1 MSSQGSGSRGSDQH
15 ADTPPP
21 RHAPG
26 PKLQVQ
32 RSLSRDTITI
42 HFSALGK
49 EEDDEDE
56 ELYGVPVGANSGLE
70 GAEALQGQATAGA
83 DEQSV
88 TAGLEAKEELLFES
102 TGEESFSGAAVL
114 PVSSTTLPVQPSDP
128 HPHTPSAAMT
138 IIPTSTHSHLSSSP
152 PTSSSWPSDRPT
164 ANPPSTSSSSSSPCK
179 SAALPSSKPFL
190 SLVRSL
196 SNEVESRES
205 TPAPTAAQP
214 HARHRHL
221 MKSFVKSLSTDTSK
235 AEHQEGPLHHYLHQQ
250 QQQTQPSHRPP
261 PRNMQLFKQFSQP
274 RLSSTPVIVT
284 KVGGDSKTAPSSPI
298 MSPDGRSFFKVQ
310 EVEAKIEDTKR
321 RLSEVMSDPLQ
332 LFSKIIGD
340 ESSVGAGG
348 SVTHRAKFLSS
359 SASELSGGTAMN
371 GHAEGN
377 SSYSIKEEE
386 GTEGDEEEETPTGKG
401 PDSVFF
407 SFPSLTPAPA
417 LSQASSSTLHK
428 SSSLTLGRCS
438 MSALVAR
445 QEDEDFCEL
454 YSEDFELC
462 TDTETPDGDRPGS
475 RQPHTGSAG
484 LCSELDMEE
493 EEKAEEEEVDTV
505 PVNGLVFL
513 TQFMYW
519 YLVLPVPPCVCAVV
533 HGIAAGFMLALL
545 VLWLSCPRRSSSGMR
560 RGRGRIGNWNVAQLD
575 IKEPG
580 IFKGW
585 MNEIHSYDPEMYHA
599 TLTHSVYVRLEGSV
613 LRLSKP
619 NRNISR
625 RAAHNEPK
633 PDVTYISQKIY
644 DLTDSKIYLMPQSL
658 ARKRVWNKKYPICIE
673 LAKQEDFMSKAQGE
687 KPEGGEDKLT
697 GPGEKL
703 DRTDK
708 CEKAEGSASAEESK
722 ISASGGGDLTI
733 YLFGRTGREK
743 EEWFRRF
750 LIASRTKSDGRS
762 GSLPG
767 ICKSAFLLSH
777 SRSSSTQSGGGQEA
791 DSRSSSRGSLEE
803 LSQSRAREISSA
815 LSGGSAG
822 AMKQKM
828 LLEYNVYM
836 AKYVNPQA
844 PQRSPAATDSPGN
857 SPESSPET
865 TKKLRRSSEET
876 VEPEAWVNA
885 FLGRIFWDFLGEKYW
900 ADVVSK
906 KIQMKLSKIRLPY
919 VMNELTLTELD
930 MGLSI
935 PKVLRASKPSVDHQ
949 GLWFDM
955 EVSYTGSFLMTLETK
970 MNLARLGKEGE
981 GLGEHGK
988 EWPRP
993 RTYCL
998 ADSDEESSSA
1008 GSSDE
1013 EDPQEL
1019 LSDRPILPGGE
1030 GFVGGH
1036 RPSKIMR
1043 FVDKIAKSKYFQKAT
1058 ETEFIKKKMEEV
1070 SNTPLLLTVEVQ
1082 ECRGTLAVN
1091 IPPPPTDRIWYG
1103 FRSPPHLEL
1112 KARPKLGEREVTLV
1126 HVTDWIE
1133 KKLDQEFQKIF
1144 VMPNMDDLWLPIMHS
1159 AMDTR
1164 SNANLVT
1171 VTNDALKDPE
1181 PDESEVSDM

>member
-1 MSSQGSGSRGSDQH
+1 MMSSQGGSSKGSGQH
-15 ADTPPP
+15 GDTPPP

-49 EEDDEDE
+49 EEDDEEE
-56 ELYGVPVGANSGLE
+56 ELYGVPTAAKSIPDGAEGFQGLPSGANE
-70 GAEALQGQATAGA
+70 QCVAT
-83 DEQSV
+83 
-88 TAGLEAKEELLFES
+88 GLEAKEELLFES
-102 TGEESFSGAAVL
+102 AGMETSSGAAVL
-114 PVSSTTLPVQPSDP
+114 PVSSTTLPVQLSDP
-128 HPHTPSAAMT
+128 LPHTPSPAMT
-138 IIPTSTHSHLSSSP
+138 IIPTSTQSHLSTTP
-152 PTSSSWPSDRPT
+152 PTSSSWPSDRPS
-164 ANPPSTSSSSSSPCK
+164 ANAPATSSSYSSPCK
-179 SAALPSSKPFL
+179 SPALSSSKPFL

-196 SNEVESRES
+196 SNDVESRETPPAVS
-205 TPAPTAAQP
+205 TVTPP

-235 AEHQEGPLHHYLHQQ
+235 AEHLEGPPHHNP

-274 RLSSTPVIVT
+274 RLSSSPVIVT
-284 KVGGDSKTAPSSPI
+284 QAGGDSKTAPSSPI

-310 EVEAKIEDTKR
+310 EVEAKIEDTRR

-332 LFSKIIGD
+332 LFSKIMGD
-340 ESSVGAGG
+340 ESGTGAAAG
-348 SVTHRAKFLSS
+348 SVAHRAKSLSS
-359 SASELSGGTAMN
+359 SASELSGMGAVN

-377 SSYSIKEEE
+377 NNYSIKEEE
-386 GTEGDEEEETPTGKG
+386 GAEGEDDEETPTGKG
-401 PDSVFF
+401 PNSVFF
-407 SFPSLTPAPA
+407 SFPSLAPAPS
-417 LSQASSSTLHK
+417 LTQASSSAFHK
-428 SSSLTLGRCS
+428 SPSLTLGRCS

-462 TDTETPDGDRPGS
+462 TDTETPDGDRSGS
-475 RQPHTGSAG
+475 RWPHTSSTG
-484 LCSELDMEE
+484 LCSELDAEE
-493 EEKAEEEEVDTV
+493 EEKAEVETV
-505 PVNGLVFL
+505 PVTCLVFL
-513 TQFMYW
+513 TQLMYW
-519 YLVLPVPPCVCAVV
+519 YLVLPVPPWVCAVV

-545 VLWLSCPRRSSSGMR
+545 VLWLSSPRHSSGT
-560 RGRGRIGNWNVAQLD
+560 RIGRQRIEHWNVAQLD

-625 RAAHNEPK
+625 RATHNEPK

-644 DLTDSKIYLMPQSL
+644 DLSDSKIYLMPQSL

-673 LAKQEDFMSKAQGE
+673 LAKQEDFMSKAQSE
-687 KPEGGEDKLT
+687 RPEAGEDKLA
-697 GPGEKL
+697 GQGEKL
-703 DRTDK
+703 ERTDK
-708 CEKAEGSASAEESK
+708 GEKAEGPASVEEPK
-722 ISASGGGDLTI
+722 RPTSGGGDLTI

-750 LIASRTKSDGRS
+750 LLASRIKSEGRVGCLS
-762 GSLPG
+762 G
-767 ICKSAFLLSH
+767 ICKSAFLSSH
-777 SRSSSTQSGGGQEA
+777 SRSGSIQSGGGLEA

-803 LSQSRAREISSA
+803 LLQPQSRHRESSTA
-815 LSGGSAG
+815 PYSGSTGG
-822 AMKQKM
+822 MKQKM
-828 LLEYNVYM
+828 LLDYNVYM

-844 PQRSPAATDSPGN
+844 PPRSPTLTDSPEQSPEN
-857 SPESSPET
+857 SPKT
-865 TKKLRRSSEET
+865 TKKLHRSSEDS

-900 ADVVSK
+900 ANVVSK

-930 MGLSI
+930 MGFSI
-935 PKVLRASKPSVDHQ
+935 PKILRASKPSVDHK
-949 GLWFDM
+949 GLWFDL
-955 EVSYTGSFLMTLETK
+955 EISYTGSFLMTLETK

-1013 EDPQEL
+1013 EDPPEL
-1019 LSDRPILPGGE
+1019 LSDRTVLPGAE
-1030 GFVGGH
+1030 GYVGGH

-1112 KARPKLGEREVTLV
+1112 KARPKLGEREVTLG
-1126 HVTDWIE
+1126 HVTEWIE

-1144 VMPNMDDLWLPIMHS
+1144 VMPNMDDLWLPVMHS

-1164 SNANLVT
+1164 SNTNLIT
-1171 VTNDALKDPE
+1171 VTNDDALKDPE
-1181 PDESEVSDM
+1181 PEESEVSDA

>member
-1 MSSQGSGSRGSDQH
+1 MSSQGSSSRGSGQH

-21 RHAPG
+21 RHTPG

-49 EEDDEDE
+49 EEDDEEE
-56 ELYGVPVGANSGLE
+56 ELYGVPEGPAGVKSGLD
-70 GAEALQGQATAGA
+70 GAGGVDVSGA
-83 DEQSV
+83 DNQSV
-88 TAGLEAKEELLFES
+88 ATGLEANEELLFDS
-102 TGEESFSGAAVL
+102 TGMETSSGAAVL
-114 PVSSTTLPVQPSDP
+114 PISSTTLSVHPSDP
-128 HPHTPSAAMT
+128 HPHTPSPAMT
-138 IIPTSTHSHLSSSP
+138 IISTSHLSSTP
-152 PTSSSWPSDRPT
+152 PASSSWPSDRPSCPS
-164 ANPPSTSSSSSSPCK
+164 PPSTSSSSSSPCK
-179 SAALPSSKPFL
+179 SAALSSSKPFL

-196 SNEVESRES
+196 SNDVDSRET
-205 TPAPTAAQP
+205 TPLPTTVTPP

-221 MKSFVKSLSTDTSK
+221 MKSFVKSLSTDTTK
-235 AEHQEGPLHHYLHQQ
+235 AEHPEGPLQHHLHHPPSQQ
-250 QQQTQPSHRPP
+250 QQVQSSQRH

-274 RLSSTPVIVT
+274 RLSSSPVIVSQR
-284 KVGGDSKTAPSSPI
+284 GGDSKTAPSSPI

-321 RLSEVMSDPLQ
+321 RLSEVMSDPLH
-332 LFSKIIGD
+332 LFSKIMGD
-340 ESSVGAGG
+340 ESGAGAAG
-348 SVTHRAKFLSS
+348 SATHRAKLLSS
-359 SASELSGGTAMN
+359 SASELSGVTAVN
-371 GHAEGN
+371 GHTEGTN
-377 SSYSIKEEE
+377 NYSIKEEE
-386 GTEGDEEEETPTGKG
+386 GAEGDEEEETPTGRG

-407 SFPSLTPAPA
+407 SFPSLT
-417 LSQASSSTLHK
+417 QASSSTLYK
-428 SSSLTLGRCS
+428 SPSLTLGRCS

-454 YSEDFELC
+454 FSDDFDLC
-462 TDTETPDGDRPGS
+462 TDTETPDGDRPKS
-475 RQPHTGSAG
+475 RQPHNGSTG
-484 LCSELDMEE
+484 LCSELDTEE
-493 EEKAEEEEVDTV
+493 DETAEEELDTV
-505 PVNGLVFL
+505 PVTGLVFL
-513 TQFMYW
+513 TQLVYW
-519 YLVLPVPPCVCAVV
+519 YLVLPVPPYVCAVV
-533 HGIAAGFMLALL
+533 HGIVAGFMLAIL
-545 VLWLSCPRRSSSGMR
+545 VLWMSSPRRSALGT
-560 RGRGRIGNWNVAQLD
+560 GRGRRRLEPWNVAQLD

-633 PDVTYISQKIY
+633 PDVTYVSQKIY
-644 DLTDSKIYLMPQSL
+644 DLTDSKIYLVPHSL

-687 KPEGGEDKLT
+687 RPEAGEDKLVVLAS
-697 GPGEKL
+697 EKL
-703 DRTDK
+703 ERMDK
-708 CEKAEGSASAEESK
+708 VEQVEGSGSVEEPK
-722 ISASGGGDLTI
+722 KGPSGGGDLTI

-750 LIASRTKSDGRS
+750 LFASRMKSEGRG

-767 ICKSAFLLSH
+767 ISKSAFLPSH
-777 SRSSSTQSGGGQEA
+777 SRSSSTQSGGCLEA
-791 DSRSSSRGSLEE
+791 DSRSSSRGSLDE
-803 LSQSRAREISSA
+803 LSQPQSRHRETSSA
-815 LSGGSAG
+815 LSCGSTGGT
-822 AMKQKM
+822 KQKM
-828 LLEYNVYM
+828 LLDYNIYM
-836 AKYVNPQA
+836 AKYVNSQA
-844 PQRSPAATDSPGN
+844 PQRSPTATDSPGH
-857 SPESSPET
+857 SPESSPKA
-865 TKKLRRSSEET
+865 TKKIRRNSEET

-900 ADVVSK
+900 ANVVSK

-930 MGLSI
+930 MGFSI
-935 PKVLRASKPSVDHQ
+935 PKILRASKPSVDHQ
-949 GLWFDM
+949 GLWFDL
-955 EVSYTGSFLMTLETK
+955 EISYTGSFLMTLQTK
-970 MNLARLGKEGE
+970 MNLIRLGKEGE

-988 EWPRP
+988 EWSRP

-1013 EDPQEL
+1013 EDPPEL
-1019 LSDRPILPGGE
+1019 LSDKAILPGGE
-1030 GFVGGH
+1030 GYVGGH

-1070 SNTPLLLTVEVQ
+1070 SNTPLLLSVEVQ

-1144 VMPNMDDLWLPIMHS
+1144 VMPNMDDIWLPIMHS

-1171 VTNDALKDPE
+1171 VTNDALKDPDSE
-1181 PDESEVSDM
+1181 ESEVSDM

>member
-1 MSSQGSGSRGSDQH
+1 PTSLRH

-49 EEDDEDE
+49 EEDDEEE
-56 ELYGVPVGANSGLE
+56 ELYGSV
-70 GAEALQGQATAGA
+70 AT
-83 DEQSV
+83 
-88 TAGLEAKEELLFES
+88 GLEAREELLFEAVGVEVS
-102 TGEESFSGAAVL
+102 SGAAVL
-114 PVSSTTLPVQPSDP
+114 PVSSTTLSAQPSDP
-128 HPHTPSAAMT
+128 HPHTPSPAMT
-138 IIPTSTHSHLSSSP
+138 IVSTSTPSHLSSTP
-152 PTSSSWPSDRPT
+152 PASSSWPSDRPSAT
-164 ANPPSTSSSSSSPCK
+164 PPSTSSSSSSPCK
-179 SAALPSSKPFL
+179 SAALSSSKPFL

-196 SNEVESRES
+196 SNEVESREAAPALS
-205 TPAPTAAQP
+205 TVAPA

-235 AEHQEGPLHHYLHQQ
+235 QQ
-250 QQQTQPSHRPP
+250 QQVQPSHRPP

-274 RLSSTPVIVT
+274 RLSSSPVIVT
-284 KVGGDSKTAPSSPI
+284 QAGGDSKTAPSSPI

-332 LFSKIIGD
+332 LFSKIMGE
-340 ESSVGAGG
+340 ESGVGAAV
-348 SVTHRAKFLSS
+348 SVTHRTKSLSS
-359 SASELSGGTAMN
+359 SASELSAVTAVN
-371 GHAEGN
+371 GHAEGSN
-377 SSYSIKEEE
+377 KYSIKEEGAE
-386 GTEGDEEEETPTGKG
+386 GEEEEEETPTGKG

-407 SFPSLTPAPA
+407 SFPSLAPAPA
-417 LSQASSSTLHK
+417 LTQASSALLHK
-428 SSSLTLGRCS
+428 SPSLTLGRCS

-454 YSEDFELC
+454 YSEDFEIC
-462 TDTETPDGDRPGS
+462 TDTETPDGDRSGS
-475 RQPHTGSAG
+475 RQPHTGSTG
-484 LCSELDMEE
+484 LCSELDTEE
-493 EEKAEEEEVDTV
+493 EEKAEVEVQTV
-505 PVNGLVFL
+505 PVTGLICL
-513 TQFMYW
+513 TQLVYW
-519 YLVLPVPPCVCAVV
+519 YLVLPVPPAVCAVV
-533 HGIAAGFMLALL
+533 HGVVAGFMLALL
-545 VLWLSCPRRSSSGMR
+545 VLWLSSPRRSSSGTR
-560 RGRGRIGNWNVAQLD
+560 AEPWNVAQLD

-673 LAKQEDFMSKAQGE
+673 LAKQEDFMSKAQGDRPE
-687 KPEGGEDKLT
+687 KG
-697 GPGEKL
+697 
-703 DRTDK
+703 
-708 CEKAEGSASAEESK
+708 EKAEGCALVEEPK
-722 ISASGGGDLTI
+722 RPASGGGDLTI

-750 LIASRTKSDGRS
+750 LLASRMKSEGRS
-762 GSLPG
+762 GSLAG
-767 ICKSAFLLSH
+767 ISFLPSH
-777 SRSSSTQSGGGQEA
+777 SRSSSLQSGGGLEA

-803 LSQSRAREISSA
+803 LPQSQPRPRDASA
-815 LSGGSAG
+815 APSCCSAAG
-822 AMKQKM
+822 TKQKM
-828 LLEYNVYM
+828 LLDYNVYM

-844 PQRSPAATDSPGN
+844 PPRSPTATDSPGH
-857 SPESSPET
+857 SPDSSPKA

-876 VEPEAWVNA
+876 AEPEAWVNA
-885 FLGRIFWDFLGEKYW
+885 FLGRMFWDFLGEKYW
-900 ADVVSK
+900 ANVVSK

-930 MGLSI
+930 MGFSI
-935 PKVLRASKPSVDHQ
+935 PKILHASKPSVDHQ
-949 GLWFDM
+949 GLWFDL

-988 EWPRP
+988 EWLRP

-1013 EDPQEL
+1013 EDPPEL
-1019 LSDRPILPGGE
+1019 LSDKPVPPGAE
-1030 GFVGGH
+1030 GYVGGH

-1112 KARPKLGEREVTLV
+1112 KARPKLGEREVTLG
-1126 HVTDWIE
+1126 HVTEWIE

-1144 VMPNMDDLWLPIMHS
+1144 VMPNMDDVWLPIMHS

-1164 SNANLVT
+1164 SNANLIT

-1181 PDESEVSDM
+1181 PEPDPEVSDM

>member
-1 MSSQGSGSRGSDQH
+1 MSSQGSSSSSSSSKGSGQH

-21 RHAPG
+21 RHTPG

-49 EEDDEDE
+49 EEDDEEE
-56 ELYGVPVGANSGLE
+56 ELYGVPSALDGTEGL
-70 GAEALQGQATAGA
+70 QAQAPGPDDQCVAT
-83 DEQSV
+83 
-88 TAGLEAKEELLFES
+88 GLEAKEELLFES
-102 TGEESFSGAAVL
+102 VGVEASPGAAVL
-114 PVSSTTLPVQPSDP
+114 PVSSTALSEPSDP
-128 HPHTPSAAMT
+128 HSHTPSPAMT
-138 IIPTSTHSHLSSSP
+138 IIPTSSYSHLSSTP
-152 PTSSSWPSDRPT
+152 PASSSWPSDRP
-164 ANPPSTSSSSSSPCK
+164 AASPASTSSSSSSPCK
-179 SAALPSSKPFL
+179 SATLSSSKPFL

-196 SNEVESRES
+196 SNDVESRE
-205 TPAPTAAQP
+205 PAPPLSTVAPP

-235 AEHQEGPLHHYLHQQ
+235 TEMQEGPPHQYHHQQ
-250 QQQTQPSHRPP
+250 QQVQSTHRPP

-274 RLSSTPVIVT
+274 RLTSAPVIIT
-284 KVGGDSKTAPSSPI
+284 QAGGDSKTAPSSPI

-332 LFSKIIGD
+332 LFSKIMGD
-340 ESSVGAGG
+340 ESGVGAAG
-348 SVTHRAKFLSS
+348 SASHRAKSLSS
-359 SASELSGGTAMN
+359 SALELSSVAAVN
-371 GHAEGN
+371 GHAESN
-377 SSYSIKEEE
+377 NNYSIKEEDGPE
-386 GTEGDEEEETPTGKG
+386 AEEEEETPTGKG

-407 SFPSLTPAPA
+407 SFPSLAPA
-417 LSQASSSTLHK
+417 QGLSQASSSALHK
-428 SSSLTLGRCS
+428 SPSLTLGRCS

-462 TDTETPDGDRPGS
+462 TDTETPDGDRSGS
-475 RQPHTGSAG
+475 RLPRTGSTG
-484 LCSELDMEE
+484 LCSELDTEDERVEE
-493 EEKAEEEEVDTV
+493 EPV
-505 PVNGLVFL
+505 PVTGLIFL
-513 TQFMYW
+513 AQLV
-519 YLVLPVPPCVCAVV
+519 YLYLLLPVPPSACAVV
-533 HGIAAGFMLALL
+533 HGIIAGFMLALL
-545 VLWLSCPRRSSSGMR
+545 VLWLSSPRRSSVGSRIWR
-560 RGRGRIGNWNVAQLD
+560 RRIEHWNVAQLD

-580 IFKGW
+580 IYKGW

-625 RAAHNEPK
+625 RATHNEPK

-687 KPEGGEDKLT
+687 KPEAGE
-697 GPGEKL
+697 EKL
-703 DRTDK
+703 VGMVEKLERTDK
-708 CEKAEGSASAEESK
+708 GEKTEASVSVEEPK
-722 ISASGGGDLTI
+722 RPPSGGGDLTI
-733 YLFGRTGREK
+733 YLFGRTGRDK

-750 LIASRTKSDGRS
+750 LLASRIKSEGRGGNLS
-762 GSLPG
+762 G
-767 ICKSAFLLSH
+767 ICKSAFSTSH
-777 SRSSSTQSGGGQEA
+777 SRSGSVQSSGGLEA

-803 LSQSRAREISSA
+803 LSQSQSRHRETAAAPSCGPA
-815 LSGGSAG
+815 GG
-822 AMKQKM
+822 MKQKM
-828 LLEYNVYM
+828 LLDYNIYM

-844 PQRSPAATDSPGN
+844 PPRSPAATDSPGH
-857 SPESSPET
+857 SPESSPKT
-865 TKKLRRSSEET
+865 TKKLRRSSEDSA
-876 VEPEAWVNA
+876 EPEAWVNA

-930 MGLSI
+930 MGFSI
-935 PKVLRASKPSVDHQ
+935 PKIHHASKPSVDHQ
-949 GLWFDM
+949 GLWFDL

-988 EWPRP
+988 EWPR
-993 RTYCL
+993 TYCL

-1013 EDPQEL
+1013 EDPPEL
-1019 LSDRPILPGGE
+1019 LSDKPALPGGE
-1030 GFVGGH
+1030 GYVGGH

-1112 KARPKLGEREVTLV
+1112 KARPKLGEREVTLA
-1126 HVTDWIE
+1126 HVTEWIE

-1144 VMPNMDDLWLPIMHS
+1144 VMPNMDDVWLPIMHS

-1164 SNANLVT
+1164 SNANLIT
-1171 VTNDALKDPE
+1171 VTDDALRDPE
-1181 PDESEVSDM
+1181 PEEPDASDM

>member
-1 MSSQGSGSRGSDQH
+1 MSSQGSSSRGSGQH

-49 EEDDEDE
+49 EEDDEEE
-56 ELYGVPVGANSGLE
+56 ELYGVPFGPA
-70 GAEALQGQATAGA
+70 GAESEHDG
-83 DEQSV
+83 SV
-88 TAGLEAKEELLFES
+88 AAGLEAKEELLFES
-102 TGEESFSGAAVL
+102 AGGETSSGAAVL
-114 PVSSTTLPVQPSDP
+114 PVSSTTLSVQPSDP
-128 HPHTPSAAMT
+128 HIPSPAMS
-138 IIPTSTHSHLSSSP
+138 IIPSSTQPQLSSTP
-152 PTSSSWPSDRPT
+152 PASSSWPSERPS
-164 ANPPSTSSSSSSPCK
+164 ANPPSASPCK
-179 SAALPSSKPFL
+179 STALSSSKPFL

-196 SNEVESRES
+196 SNDVESREA
-205 TPAPTAAQP
+205 TPAPTTVAP
-214 HARHRHL
+214 SHARHRHL

-235 AEHQEGPLHHYLHQQ
+235 
-250 QQQTQPSHRPP
+250 RPP

-274 RLSSTPVIVT
+274 RLCSSPVTVT
-284 KVGGDSKTAPSSPI
+284 KVGRDSKTAPSSPI

-310 EVEAKIEDTKR
+310 EVEARIEDTKR

-332 LFSKIIGD
+332 LFSKMMGD
-340 ESSVGAGG
+340 ESGVGA
-348 SVTHRAKFLSS
+348 VATHRAKSLSS
-359 SASELSGGTAMN
+359 SASELSGVTAVN
-371 GHAEGN
+371 GHTEGN
-377 SSYSIKEEE
+377 NNYSIKEEE
-386 GTEGDEEEETPTGKG
+386 GAEEEETPTGKG
-401 PDSVFF
+401 PDSAS
-407 SFPSLTPAPA
+407 SFPFP
-417 LSQASSSTLHK
+417 K
-428 SSSLTLGRCS
+428 SPSLTLGRCS

-462 TDTETPDGDRPGS
+462 TDTETPDGDCAAS
-475 RQPHTGSAG
+475 RQPHTGSTG
-484 LCSELDMEE
+484 LCSELDSEE
-493 EEKAEEEEVDTV
+493 EEENEEEENEEEELESV
-505 PVNGLVFL
+505 PVVGLIFL
-513 TQFMYW
+513 TQLVYW
-519 YLVLPVPPCVCAVV
+519 YIVLPVPPYVCAVV
-533 HGIAAGFMLALL
+533 HGIVAGFMLALL
-545 VLWLSCPRRSSSGMR
+545 VLWLSSPRRSSSVTR
-560 RGRGRIGNWNVAQLD
+560 RGRRRIKPWNVAQLD

-580 IFKGW
+580 TFKGW
-585 MNEIHSYDPEMYHA
+585 MNEIHSYAPEMYHA

-625 RAAHNEPK
+625 RATHNEPK

-644 DLTDSKIYLMPQSL
+644 DLTDSKINLVPQSL

-687 KPEGGEDKLT
+687 KPEAGEERLT
-697 GPGEKL
+697 GLCEKL
-703 DRTDK
+703 ERTDK
-708 CEKAEGSASAEESK
+708 CEKVEVSGSAEEPKRPS
-722 ISASGGGDLTI
+722 SGGGDLTI

-750 LIASRTKSDGRS
+750 LLASRTKSEG
-762 GSLPG
+762 
-767 ICKSAFLLSH
+767 KSV
-777 SRSSSTQSGGGQEA
+777 SSTQSGGGLEA

-803 LSQSRAREISSA
+803 LSQSRHRETSSA
-815 LSGGSAG
+815 PPCG
-822 AMKQKM
+822 MKQKM
-828 LLEYNVYM
+828 LLDYNVYM
-836 AKYVNPQA
+836 AKYINPQA
-844 PQRSPAATDSPGN
+844 TQRSPTATDSPGPQ
-857 SPESSPET
+857 SPEGSPKT
-865 TKKLRRSSEET
+865 TKKVRRTSEEP

-885 FLGRIFWDFLGEKYW
+885 FVGRMFWDFLGEKYW

-930 MGLSI
+930 MGFSI
-935 PKVLRASKPSVDHQ
+935 PKILHASKPSVDHQ
-949 GLWFDM
+949 GLWFDL
-955 EVSYTGSFLMTLETK
+955 EVSYTGSFLMTLQTK

-988 EWPRP
+988 EGP

-1013 EDPQEL
+1013 EDPP
-1019 LSDRPILPGGE
+1019 DY
-1030 GFVGGH
+1030 VGGH

-1082 ECRGTLAVN
+1082 ELRGTLAVN

-1164 SNANLVT
+1164 SNGNLVT
-1171 VTNDALKDPE
+1171 VTNDAFKDPE
-1181 PDESEVSDM
+1181 PEESEVSDM

>member
-1 MSSQGSGSRGSDQH
+1 MSSQGSSSRGSGQH
-15 ADTPPP
+15 ADTPVP
-21 RHAPG
+21 RHYPG

-49 EEDDEDE
+49 EEDDEEE
-56 ELYGVPVGANSGLE
+56 ELYGAVGSESGMD
-70 GAEALQGQATAGA
+70 GAGGLQGSDVSRANEQPVATGW
-83 DEQSV
+83 
-88 TAGLEAKEELLFES
+88 EAKEELLFES
-102 TGEESFSGAAVL
+102 TGVETFSEAAVL
-114 PVSSTTLPVQPSDP
+114 PISSVQPLD
-128 HPHTPSAAMT
+128 PHTPSAAMT
-138 IIPTSTHSHLSSSP
+138 IIPSPSHSHLSFSP
-152 PTSSSWPSDRPT
+152 PASSSWPSDRPI
-164 ANPPSTSSSSSSPCK
+164 ANPPSTTSSSSSPCK
-179 SAALPSSKPFL
+179 SATLPSSKPFL

-196 SNEVESRES
+196 SNDVESRES
-205 TPAPTAAQP
+205 TPAPTAVAP
-214 HARHRHL
+214 SHVRHRHL
-221 MKSFVKSLSTDTSK
+221 MKSFVKSLSADTSK
-235 AEHQEGPLHHYLHQQ
+235 AEQEGPPHSHLHQQ
-250 QQQTQPSHRPP
+250 QQVQPSHRPP

-274 RLSSTPVIVT
+274 RLSSGPVIVT
-284 KVGGDSKTAPSSPI
+284 QAGGDSKTAPSSPI

-310 EVEAKIEDTKR
+310 EVEARIEDTKR

-332 LFSKIIGD
+332 LFSKIMGD
-340 ESSVGAGG
+340 ESSVGVGG
-348 SVTHRAKFLSS
+348 SATHRAKSLSS
-359 SASELSGGTAMN
+359 SASELSGVTALN
-371 GHAEGN
+371 GHTESN
-377 SSYSIKEEE
+377 SNYSIKEEDGPE
-386 GTEGDEEEETPTGKG
+386 GEEEETPTGKG

-407 SFPSLTPAPA
+407 SFPSLMSAPA
-417 LSQASSSTLHK
+417 LAQASSSSTLHK
-428 SSSLTLGRCS
+428 SPSLTLGRCS

-462 TDTETPDGDRPGS
+462 TDTETPDADRFES
-475 RQPHTGSAG
+475 QQPHTGSTG
-484 LCSELDMEE
+484 VCSELDTEE
-493 EEKAEEEEVDTV
+493 EEKAEEAADTV
-505 PVNGLVFL
+505 PVISLIFL
-513 TQFMYW
+513 TQLVYG
-519 YLVLPVPPCVCAVV
+519 YLVLPVPPSVCAVV

-545 VLWLSCPRRSSSGMR
+545 VLWLSSPRLSSSGTR
-560 RGRGRIGNWNVAQLD
+560 KGRGRIGHWNVNQLD

-599 TLTHSVYVRLEGSV
+599 TLTHSVYIRLEGSV

-687 KPEGGEDKLT
+687 RPEVAEDKMT
-697 GPGEKL
+697 GVGDKL
-703 DRTDK
+703 ERMDK
-708 CEKAEGSASAEESK
+708 CEKAEGSASGEEPK
-722 ISASGGGDLTI
+722 RPASGGGDLTI

-750 LIASRTKSDGRS
+750 LLASRMKSEGRG
-762 GSLPG
+762 GSLSG
-767 ICKSAFLLSH
+767 ICKSAFLPSH
-777 SRSSSTQSGGGQEA
+777 SRSGSTQSGGGLEA

-803 LSQSRAREISSA
+803 LSQSRHREASSSISC
-815 LSGGSAG
+815 GSTASI
-822 AMKQKM
+822 KQKM
-828 LLEYNVYM
+828 LLDYNIYM
-836 AKYVNPQA
+836 AKYVNPQVQ
-844 PQRSPAATDSPGN
+844 PRSPTATDSPGN
-857 SPESSPET
+857 SPESSPKT
-865 TKKLRRSSEET
+865 TKKFCRSSEET
-876 VEPEAWVNA
+876 MEPEAWVNA

-900 ADVVSK
+900 ANVVSK

-930 MGLSI
+930 MGFSI
-935 PKVLRASKPSVDHQ
+935 PKILHASKPSVDHQ
-949 GLWFDM
+949 GLWFDL

-988 EWPRP
+988 EWPR
-993 RTYCL
+993 TYCL

-1013 EDPQEL
+1013 EDPPEL
-1019 LSDRPILPGGE
+1019 LSDKPVLPGGE
-1030 GFVGGH
+1030 GYVGGH

-1126 HVTDWIE
+1126 HVTEWIE

-1144 VMPNMDDLWLPIMHS
+1144 VMPNMDDVWLPIMHS

-1181 PDESEVSDM
+1181 PEDSEVSDM

>member
-1 MSSQGSGSRGSDQH
+1 MSSQGSSSWGSGQH

-49 EEDDEDE
+49 EEDDEEE
-56 ELYGVPVGANSGLE
+56 ELYGVPLVSAEAKSELDGAGELQGLE
-70 GAEALQGQATAGA
+70 ASGA
-83 DEQSV
+83 DDLSV
-88 TAGLEAKEELLFES
+88 TAGLEANEELLSES
-102 TGEESFSGAAVL
+102 AAVL
-114 PVSSTTLPVQPSDP
+114 PVSSTTLSVQPSDP
-128 HPHTPSAAMT
+128 HPHTPSPAMT
-138 IIPTSTHSHLSSSP
+138 IIPTSTQPHLGSTP
-152 PTSSSWPSDRPT
+152 PASSSWPSERPS
-164 ANPPSTSSSSSSPCK
+164 ANPPSSSSSASSPCK
-179 SAALPSSKPFL
+179 SAAMSSSKPFL

-196 SNEVESRES
+196 SNDVESRE
-205 TPAPTAAQP
+205 TTAAPTTVAPSQ
-214 HARHRHL
+214 ARHRHL

-235 AEHQEGPLHHYLHQQ
+235 AEHQEGPLHHFLHQPPHQQ
-250 QQQTQPSHRPP
+250 QQAQPSQRPP

-274 RLSSTPVIVT
+274 RLCSSPVVVT
-284 KVGGDSKTAPSSPI
+284 QAGGDSKTAPSSPI

-310 EVEAKIEDTKR
+310 EVEARIEDTKR

-332 LFSKIIGD
+332 LFSKIMGD
-340 ESSVGAGG
+340 ESGVGTVG
-348 SVTHRAKFLSS
+348 SGAHRTKSLSS
-359 SASELSGGTAMN
+359 SASELSGTTAVN
-371 GHAEGN
+371 GHTEGN
-377 SSYSIKEEE
+377 NNYSIKEEE
-386 GTEGDEEEETPTGKG
+386 GAEEEETLTGKG

-407 SFPSLTPAPA
+407 SFPSLAPAPA
-417 LSQASSSTLHK
+417 LTQASSSTFPR
-428 SSSLTLGRCS
+428 SPSLTLGRCS

-462 TDTETPDGDRPGS
+462 TDTETPDGDRPSS
-475 RQPHTGSAG
+475 RQPHTGSTG
-484 LCSELDMEE
+484 LCSELDTEE
-493 EEKAEEEEVDTV
+493 EEKEEEEEEKEEEELDTV
-505 PVNGLVFL
+505 PVTGLIFL
-513 TQFMYW
+513 TQLVYW
-519 YLVLPVPPCVCAVV
+519 YIVLPVPPYICAVV
-533 HGIAAGFMLALL
+533 HGIVAGFMLALL
-545 VLWLSCPRRSSSGMR
+545 VLWLSSPRRSSSGMR
-560 RGRGRIGNWNVAQLD
+560 RGRGRIEHWNVAQLD

-580 IFKGW
+580 TFKGW
-585 MNEIHSYDPEMYHA
+585 MNEIHCYDPEMYHA

-625 RAAHNEPK
+625 RATHNEPK

-644 DLTDSKIYLMPQSL
+644 DLTDSKIYLVPQSL

-673 LAKQEDFMSKAQGE
+673 LAKQDDFMSKAQVE
-687 KPEGGEDKLT
+687 KPEAGEEKLT
-697 GPGEKL
+697 GLGEKL
-703 DRTDK
+703 ERVDK
-708 CEKAEGSASAEESK
+708 CDKVEVSGSAEEPK
-722 ISASGGGDLTI
+722 RPTSAGGDQTI

-750 LIASRTKSDGRS
+750 LLASRMKSEGRG
-762 GSLPG
+762 GSLPA
-767 ICKSAFLLSH
+767 ICKSAFLPSH
-777 SRSSSTQSGGGQEA
+777 SRSSSTQSCGGLEA
-791 DSRSSSRGSLEE
+791 DSRSSSRGSLDE
-803 LSQSRAREISSA
+803 LSQSRHREASSA
-815 LSGGSAG
+815 LNCGSTGG
-822 AMKQKM
+822 MKQKM
-828 LLEYNVYM
+828 LLDYNVFM

-844 PQRSPAATDSPGN
+844 PQRSPTATDSPGP
-857 SPESSPET
+857 SPESSPKT
-865 TKKLRRSSEET
+865 AKKRRRSSEET

-885 FLGRIFWDFLGEKYW
+885 FVGRMFWDFLGEKYW
-900 ADVVSK
+900 ANVVSK

-930 MGLSI
+930 MGFSI
-935 PKVLRASKPSVDHQ
+935 PKILHASKPSVDHQ
-949 GLWFDM
+949 GLWFDL

-981 GLGEHGK
+981 GLGEQGK
-988 EWPRP
+988 EWP

-1013 EDPQEL
+1013 EDPPEL
-1019 LSDRPILPGGE
+1019 LTDKAILPGAE
-1030 GFVGGH
+1030 GYVGGH

-1082 ECRGTLAVN
+1082 EFRGTLAVN

-1133 KKLDQEFQKIF
+1133 RKLDQEFQKIF
-1144 VMPNMDDLWLPIMHS
+1144 VMPNMDDVWLPIMHS

-1181 PDESEVSDM
+1181 PEESEVSEE

>member
-1 MSSQGSGSRGSDQH
+1 MSSQGSSSRGSGQH

-49 EEDDEDE
+49 EEDDEEE
-56 ELYGVPVGANSGLE
+56 ELYGAPVGANFE
-70 GAEALQGQATAGA
+70 VDGADGLQGPEASGP
-83 DEQSV
+83 DDQSV
-88 TAGLEAKEELLFES
+88 TTGLEAKEELQFEA
-102 TGEESFSGAAVL
+102 TVAEACSGAAVL
-114 PVSSTTLPVQPSDP
+114 PVSSITLSVQPSDP
-128 HPHTPSAAMT
+128 QPHTPSAAMT

-164 ANPPSTSSSSSSPCK
+164 ANPPSTSSGASSPCK
-179 SAALPSSKPFL
+179 SAALSSSKPFL

-196 SNEVESRES
+196 SNDVESRES
-205 TPAPTAAQP
+205 TTATTVTPPQ
-214 HARHRHL
+214 ARHRHL

-235 AEHQEGPLHHYLHQQ
+235 AEHQEGPLHHFLHQQ
-250 QQQTQPSHRPP
+250 PQQTQPSHRPP

-274 RLSSTPVIVT
+274 RLSSSPVIVT
-284 KVGGDSKTAPSSPI
+284 KAGGDSKTAPSSPI

-310 EVEAKIEDTKR
+310 EVEARIEDTKR

-340 ESSVGAGG
+340 ESGVGTGG
-348 SVTHRAKFLSS
+348 SAAHRAKFLSS
-359 SASELSGGTAMN
+359 SASELSTVTAVN
-371 GHAEGN
+371 GHAEGTSN
-377 SSYSIKEEE
+377 YSIKEEE
-386 GTEGDEEEETPTGKG
+386 GTEGEEEDETPTGKG

-407 SFPSLTPAPA
+407 SFPSPGPT
-417 LSQASSSTLHK
+417 QASSSTFHK
-428 SSSLTLGRCS
+428 SPSLTLGRCS

-454 YSEDFELC
+454 YSEDFELNAG
-462 TDTETPDGDRPGS
+462 TETPDGECARSRHPHAGS
-475 RQPHTGSAG
+475 TV
-484 LCSELDMEE
+484 LCSELDAEE
-493 EEKAEEEEVDTV
+493 EEKAEEELDTV
-505 PVNGLVFL
+505 PVTGLLFL
-513 TQFMYW
+513 TQLLYL
-519 YLVLPVPPCVCAVV
+519 YLVLPMPPCVSAVV

-545 VLWLSCPRRSSSGMR
+545 VLWLSSPRRSSSGTR
-560 RGRGRIGNWNVAQLD
+560 RGRGGIGHWNVAQLD

-585 MNEIHSYDPEMYHA
+585 MNEIHNYDPEMYHA

-687 KPEGGEDKLT
+687 RSEAGEDKST
-697 GPGEKL
+697 AQGEKL
-703 DRTDK
+703 ERTDK
-708 CEKAEGSASAEESK
+708 GEKAEGSTSTEESK
-722 ISASGGGDLTI
+722 KPASGGWDLTI

-750 LIASRTKSDGRS
+750 LMASRTKSDGR
-762 GSLPG
+762 GGGLPS
-767 ICKSAFLLSH
+767 ICKSALLTSH
-777 SRSSSTQSGGGQEA
+777 SRSSSTQSGGGPEA
-791 DSRSSSRGSLEE
+791 DGRRSSRESVEE
-803 LSQSRAREISSA
+803 LPQLRHRDTASSSTA
-815 LSGGSAG
+815 PSCGFTGGV
-822 AMKQKM
+822 KQKM
-828 LLEYNVYM
+828 LLDYNVYM

-844 PQRSPAATDSPGN
+844 PQRSPTATDSPAN
-857 SPESSPET
+857 SPESSPKT
-865 TKKLRRSSEET
+865 TKKLHRSSEET

-885 FLGRIFWDFLGEKYW
+885 FLGRMFWDFLGEKYW
-900 ADVVSK
+900 ANVVSK

-930 MGLSI
+930 MGFSI
-935 PKVLRASKPSVDHQ
+935 PKILQASKPSVDHQ
-949 GLWFDM
+949 GLWFDL
-955 EVSYTGSFLMTLETK
+955 ELSYTGSFLMTLETK

-988 EWPRP
+988 EWLRP

-1019 LSDRPILPGGE
+1019 VSDKPILPGGE
-1030 GFVGGH
+1030 GYVGGH

-1133 KKLDQEFQKIF
+1133 KKLNQEFQKIF
-1144 VMPNMDDLWLPIMHS
+1144 VMPNMDDVWLPIMHS

-1181 PDESEVSDM
+1181 PEESEVSDM

>member
-1 MSSQGSGSRGSDQH
+1 MSGQGSSSRAGGQH
-15 ADTPPP
+15 ADAP

-49 EEDDEDE
+49 EEDDEEE
-56 ELYGVPVGANSGLE
+56 ELYGIGPAAATSVLDGAGGLR
-70 GAEALQGQATAGA
+70 GPA
-83 DEQSV
+83 DDQSV
-88 TAGLEAKEELLFES
+88 ATGLEAKEELLFQSVGMELS
-102 TGEESFSGAAVL
+102 SGAAVL
-114 PVSSTTLPVQPSDP
+114 PVSDPYPHSPSP
-128 HPHTPSAAMT
+128 AMT
-138 IIPTSTHSHLSSSP
+138 IIPTSHLSSTP
-152 PTSSSWPSDRPT
+152 PTSSSWPSDKPL

-179 SAALPSSKPFL
+179 SAALSSSKPFL

-196 SNEVESRES
+196 SNDVESRETPPALS
-205 TPAPTAAQP
+205 TVAPA

-235 AEHQEGPLHHYLHQQ
+235 TEHQEGPLHQYLQQ
-250 QQQTQPSHRPP
+250 QQPSHRPP

-274 RLSSTPVIVT
+274 RLSSSPVIVT
-284 KVGGDSKTAPSSPI
+284 QAGGETAKTAPSSPI

-332 LFSKIIGD
+332 LFSKIMGD
-340 ESSVGAGG
+340 ESGMAAVG
-348 SVTHRAKFLSS
+348 THRAKSLSS
-359 SASELSGGTAMN
+359 SASELSGVTAVN
-371 GHAEGN
+371 GHAEGSN
-377 SSYSIKEEE
+377 KYSIKEEGAE
-386 GTEGDEEEETPTGKG
+386 GEEEEEETPTGKG

-407 SFPSLTPAPA
+407 SFPPLAPAPA
-417 LSQASSSTLHK
+417 FIQASSSILHK
-428 SSSLTLGRCS
+428 SPSLTLGRCS

-454 YSEDFELC
+454 YSEDFEIC
-462 TDTETPDGDRPGS
+462 TDTETPDGDRSGS
-475 RQPHTGSAG
+475 RQPHTGSTG
-484 LCSELDMEE
+484 LCSELDTEE
-493 EEKAEEEEVDTV
+493 EEKAEVEVQTV
-505 PVNGLVFL
+505 PVTGLVFL
-513 TQFMYW
+513 TQLVYW
-519 YLVLPVPPCVCAVV
+519 YLVLPVPPWVCAVV
-533 HGIAAGFMLALL
+533 HGVVAGFMLALL
-545 VLWLSCPRRSSSGMR
+545 VLWMSSPRRSSSGT
-560 RGRGRIGNWNVAQLD
+560 RIGRNRMEPWNVAQLD

-687 KPEGGEDKLT
+687 RPEAGEDKLP
-697 GPGEKL
+697 GLGEKIE
-703 DRTDK
+703 RVDK
-708 CEKAEGSASAEESK
+708 GEKTEGPALVEEPK
-722 ISASGGGDLTI
+722 RPTSGGGDLTI

-750 LIASRTKSDGRS
+750 LLASRMKSEGRS
-762 GSLPG
+762 GSLAG
-767 ICKSAFLLSH
+767 ICKSAFLPSH
-777 SRSSSTQSGGGQEA
+777 SRSSSLQSGGGLEA

-803 LSQSRAREISSA
+803 LPLSQPRPRDASA
-815 LSGGSAG
+815 APSCGATAG
-822 AMKQKM
+822 MKQKI
-828 LLEYNVYM
+828 LLDYNIYM

-844 PQRSPAATDSPGN
+844 PPRSPTATDSPGH
-857 SPESSPET
+857 SPDSSPKT
-865 TKKLRRSSEET
+865 TKKLRRSSEESA
-876 VEPEAWVNA
+876 EPEAWVNA

-900 ADVVSK
+900 ANVVSK

-930 MGLSI
+930 MGFSI
-935 PKVLRASKPSVDHQ
+935 PKILQASKPSVDHQ
-949 GLWFDM
+949 GLWFDL

-988 EWPRP
+988 EWPR
-993 RTYCL
+993 TYCL

-1013 EDPQEL
+1013 EDPPEL
-1019 LSDRPILPGGE
+1019 LSDKPVLPGAE
-1030 GFVGGH
+1030 GYVGGH

-1112 KARPKLGEREVTLV
+1112 KARPKLGEREVTLA
-1126 HVTDWIE
+1126 HVTEWIE

-1144 VMPNMDDLWLPIMHS
+1144 VMPNMDDVWLPIMHS

-1164 SNANLVT
+1164 SNANLIT

-1181 PDESEVSDM
+1181 PEDSEVSDM

>member
-1 MSSQGSGSRGSDQH
+1 MSSPGNSGRGSGQH

-32 RSLSRDTITI
+32 RSHSRDTITI

-49 EEDDEDE
+49 EEDDEEE
-56 ELYGVPVGANSGLE
+56 ELYGPPIGAKSVLDGLE
-70 GAEALQGQATAGA
+70 ASGA
-83 DEQSV
+83 DDQSV
-88 TAGLEAKEELLFES
+88 TTGLEAKEELLFES
-102 TGEESFSGAAVL
+102 TGVETSTGAAVL
-114 PVSSTTLPVQPSDP
+114 PVLSTTLSVQTIDPQSHKPS
-128 HPHTPSAAMT
+128 SAMT
-138 IIPTSTHSHLSSSP
+138 IISTSTHPHLSSTP
-152 PTSSSWPSDRPT
+152 PASSSWPSDRPL
-164 ANPPSTSSSSSSPCK
+164 ANPPSTSSSCSSPCK
-179 SAALPSSKPFL
+179 SATLSSPKPFL

-196 SNEVESRES
+196 SNDVESRET
-205 TPAPTAAQP
+205 TPAPATVVP
-214 HARHRHL
+214 SHARHRHL

-235 AEHQEGPLHHYLHQQ
+235 AEHPEGPLHHQRQQ
-250 QQQTQPSHRPP
+250 IQSSHRPP

-274 RLSSTPVIVT
+274 RLSSSPVVVT
-284 KVGGDSKTAPSSPI
+284 QAGGDSKTAPSSPI

-332 LFSKIIGD
+332 LFSKIMGD
-340 ESSVGAGG
+340 ESAVGALG
-348 SVTHRAKFLSS
+348 SATRSKSLSS
-359 SASELSGGTAMN
+359 SASELSGGTAVN

-377 SSYSIKEEE
+377 NNYSIKEEE
-386 GTEGDEEEETPTGKG
+386 GVEGEDEEETPTGKA
-401 PDSVFF
+401 PDFTFF
-407 SFPSLTPAPA
+407 SFPSLAPA
-417 LSQASSSTLHK
+417 SSLTQAYSSTVQK
-428 SSSLTLGRCS
+428 SPSLTLGRCS

-462 TDTETPDGDRPGS
+462 TDTETPDGDQPGS
-475 RQPHTGSAG
+475 RKPHTDSTG
-484 LCSELDMEE
+484 LCSELDMDE
-493 EEKAEEEEVDTV
+493 EEKTEEEVETV
-505 PVNGLVFL
+505 PVIGLIFL
-513 TQFMYW
+513 TQLVYC
-519 YLVLPVPPCVCAVV
+519 YLVFPVPPCVCAVV
-533 HGIAAGFMLALL
+533 HGLVAGFMLALL
-545 VLWLSCPRRSSSGMR
+545 VLWLSSSRRFPSGR
-560 RGRGRIGNWNVAQLD
+560 RRKRRRIDHWNVAQLD

-625 RAAHNEPK
+625 RATHNEPK

-644 DLTDSKIYLMPQSL
+644 DLTDSKIFLMPQSL

-673 LAKQEDFMSKAQGE
+673 LAKQEDFMSKAQGDR
-687 KPEGGEDKLT
+687 PETGEDKST
-697 GPGEKL
+697 GL
-703 DRTDK
+703 
-708 CEKAEGSASAEESK
+708 GSTEEPK
-722 ISASGGGDLTI
+722 RPAPGGGDLTI

-750 LIASRTKSDGRS
+750 LLASRMKSEGRAS
-762 GSLPG
+762 SLPG
-767 ICKSAFLLSH
+767 ICKSAFLPSH
-777 SRSSSTQSGGGQEA
+777 SRSSSTQSSGGLEA

-803 LSQSRAREISSA
+803 LSLSRHKETSSA
-815 LSGGSAG
+815 FSCGSTGG
-822 AMKQKM
+822 MKQKM
-828 LLEYNVYM
+828 MLDYNVYM
-836 AKYVNPQA
+836 AKYVNRQA
-844 PQRSPAATDSPGN
+844 PLRSPNATDSPGQ
-857 SPESSPET
+857 SPESSPRA
-865 TKKLRRSSEET
+865 TKKLRRSSEEPE
-876 VEPEAWVNA
+876 EPEAWVNA

-900 ADVVSK
+900 ANVVSK

-930 MGLSI
+930 MGFSI
-935 PKVLRASKPSVDHQ
+935 PKILHASKPSVDHQ
-949 GLWFDM
+949 GLWFDL

-970 MNLARLGKEGE
+970 LNLARLGKEDE

-988 EWPRP
+988 EWP

-1013 EDPQEL
+1013 EDPPEL
-1019 LSDRPILPGGE
+1019 LSDKPILPGAE
-1030 GFVGGH
+1030 GYVGGH

-1144 VMPNMDDLWLPIMHS
+1144 VMPNMDDIWLPIMHS

-1181 PDESEVSDM
+1181 PKESEVSDM

>member
-1 MSSQGSGSRGSDQH
+1 MTSQGSNSRGSGQH

-21 RHAPG
+21 RNTPR

-42 HFSALGK
+42 HFSALGN
-49 EEDDEDE
+49 EEDDEEE
-56 ELYGVPVGANSGLE
+56 ELYGVPVGPVGPESGLDYTR
-70 GAEALQGQATAGA
+70 GLQILETSGDDDQAVST
-83 DEQSV
+83 
-88 TAGLEAKEELLFES
+88 GLEAREELMFES
-102 TGEESFSGAAVL
+102 GGVETFGAAVL
-114 PVSSTTLPVQPSDP
+114 PVSSAPLSVQPSQIHT

-138 IIPTSTHSHLSSSP
+138 IIPSIAHSQLSSAP
-152 PTSSSWPSDRPT
+152 PVSSSWPSDRPSAT
-164 ANPPSTSSSSSSPCK
+164 PPSTSSTSSSPCK
-179 SAALPSSKPFL
+179 STALSSSKPFL

-196 SNEVESRES
+196 SSEVESRES
-205 TPAPTAAQP
+205 TPPSATVAPP

-221 MKSFVKSLSTDTSK
+221 MKSFVKSLSPDTSK
-235 AEHQEGPLHHYLHQQ
+235 PEHQEGPLHPNLQQQQQ
-250 QQQTQPSHRPP
+250 QQQTQLSQRPP

-274 RLSSTPVIVT
+274 RLSSGVVIVNQA
-284 KVGGDSKTAPSSPI
+284 GGDSKTAPSSPI

-332 LFSKIIGD
+332 LFSKIMGD
-340 ESSVGAGG
+340 ESGTTGAVGSATQRTK
-348 SVTHRAKFLSS
+348 SLSS
-359 SASELSGGTAMN
+359 SALELCGVTAVN

-377 SSYSIKEEE
+377 NNYSIKEEE
-386 GTEGDEEEETPTGKG
+386 GAEEEEETPTGKV

-407 SFPSLTPAPA
+407 SFPSLAPAPS
-417 LSQASSSTLHK
+417 LPK
-428 SSSLTLGRCS
+428 SPSLTLGRCS

-462 TDTETPDGDRPGS
+462 TDTETPDGDHPGS
-475 RQPHTGSAG
+475 HRPHTGSTG
-484 LCSELDMEE
+484 LCSELDAEE
-493 EEKAEEEEVDTV
+493 EEKLEVEAKTV
-505 PVNGLVFL
+505 PVTGLIFL
-513 TQFMYW
+513 TQLVYW
-519 YLVLPVPPCVCAVV
+519 YLVLPVPPYMCAIV
-533 HGIAAGFMLALL
+533 HGMVAGFILAML
-545 VLWLSCPRRSSSGMR
+545 VLWLSSSGRSSVMR
-560 RGRGRIGNWNVAQLD
+560 GGRQRLEHWNVAQLD

-625 RAAHNEPK
+625 RATHNEPK

-644 DLTDSKIYLMPQSL
+644 DLTDSKICLVPQSL
-658 ARKRVWNKKYPICIE
+658 ARKRIWNKKYPIYIE
-673 LAKQEDFMSKAQGE
+673 LAKQDDFMSKVGE
-687 KPEGGEDKLT
+687 RLEGGEERLA
-697 GPGEKL
+697 GLGEKL
-703 DRTDK
+703 ERMDK
-708 CEKAEGSASAEESK
+708 GEKVEGTGFGEEPK
-722 ISASGGGDLTI
+722 RPVSGGGNLTI

-750 LIASRTKSDGRS
+750 LLASRMKSEGRS
-762 GSLPG
+762 GNLSG
-767 ICKSAFLLSH
+767 ICKSAFLPSH
-777 SRSSSTQSGGGQEA
+777 SRSGSTHSGGGLEA
-791 DSRSSSRGSLEE
+791 DSRCSSRGSLDEPSQ
-803 LSQSRAREISSA
+803 SQSRHRDPPAA
-815 LSGGSAG
+815 LSFGSAAG
-822 AMKQKM
+822 LRQKM
-828 LLEYNVYM
+828 LLDYNVYM
-836 AKYVNPQA
+836 AKYVTPQA
-844 PQRSPAATDSPGN
+844 PMRSPTATDSPGQ
-857 SPESSPET
+857 SPESSPKI
-865 TKKLRRSSEET
+865 TKKVLMSSTET
-876 VEPEAWVNA
+876 AEPEAWVNA

-900 ADVVSK
+900 ANVVSK

-930 MGLSI
+930 MGFSI
-935 PKVLRASKPSVDHQ
+935 PKIIHASKPSVDHQ
-949 GLWFDM
+949 GLWFDL
-955 EVSYTGSFLMTLETK
+955 EISYTGSFLMTLETK
-970 MNLARLGKEGE
+970 LNLARLGKEGE

-988 EWPRP
+988 EWTRP

-1013 EDPQEL
+1013 EDPPEL
-1019 LSDRPILPGGE
+1019 LADKAIVPGSE
-1030 GFVGGH
+1030 GYVGGH

-1112 KARPKLGEREVTLV
+1112 KARPKLGEREVTLA

-1144 VMPNMDDLWLPIMHS
+1144 VMPNMDDVWLPIMHS

-1164 SNANLVT
+1164 SNAKLVT

-1181 PDESEVSDM
+1181 PLESEVSDM